1 MALVPINAI
10 YGIAVSGLAANPL
23 SGFTLA
29 TPFTCSINIAGGY
42 TQAAITTDYNLI
54 WWFGDGTYSTE
65 YSPSHIYN
73 WPGVYEVKLGI
84 FNNNTNV
91 VPVTFS
97 TTVTASNFVHNKLTW
112 NYAQWPDLS
121 TDLAN
126 ISGRCFHGY
135 QSCKSGTAV
144 TGPLPI
150 TFNYN
155 TSILDNSALNFTLY
169 SQNSLSQPYTQIPS
183 SQLSNLRPSWRFT
196 TVSASSLDTD
206 HAIDNI
212 KPVSSTEIRILSSG
226 MLDPNGV
233 LVGLSGTASFYYI
246 DDIPS
251 MVVHSNSVSANPT
264 TLWVTLDTTNVNNA
278 QGTDYISVPSY
289 SNSLVSLSSYYYVQS
304 FKPDHINITINGHIP
319 FNNIY
324 WPSVESRFVTTINS
338 ATTNGTGAF
347 LSNARLLNYP
357 LDIGNNLGNTFQV
370 SLSSNKTFP
379 LSGVSFNLSTNPVTS
394 NSLQYTLT
402 RHDNLGRDTGG
413 YYLGTFTP
421 YITGAAILK
430 TTNTFTPPYSGFAYV
445 DDLAPSL
452 SAGYNPTLIP
462 LPVTPTIKYITSSTL
477 NSLGSYGMVGQSSTF
492 NLVNFNNTYFTRKFN
507 GGFDM
512 GNQLRTYSLQP
523 TINQNTNLF
532 ENYLSS
538 IVGISATNDDTL
550 GGVIYEKIANFVQ
563 NVSDPSTAN
572 LYRFYSLA
580 DSLGITLDNY
590 NYDIPPALSRVVD
603 LYSTQQST
611 IWGAR
616 SQFARNF
623 SLSAGHV
630 NLNNS
635 LTEYNLRTAIVTAGQ
650 LIVIN
655 DLFNSQYYELLEV
668 PKITSYSSI
677 TARNL
682 QHLFGGY
689 SNAHYP
695 LTAYPLSSFFGWGV
709 KTPVSQNYRFFVYN
723 DVIDGQQVEGLVNWD
738 DSITTLS
745 ELSGASHTEWVKD
758 GGILETIFN
767 YYIHKGLGLTD

>member
-1 MALVPINAI
+1 
-10 YGIAVSGLAANPL
+10 
-23 SGFTLA
+23 
-29 TPFTCSINIAGGY
+29 
-42 TQAAITTDYNLI
+42 
-54 WWFGDGTYSTE
+54 
-65 YSPSHIYN
+65 
-73 WPGVYEVKLGI
+73 
-84 FNNNTNV
+84 
-91 VPVTFS
+91 
-97 TTVTASNFVHNKLTW
+97 
-112 NYAQWPDLS
+112 
-121 TDLAN
+121 
-126 ISGRCFHGY
+126 
-135 QSCKSGTAV
+135 
-144 TGPLPI
+144 
-150 TFNYN
+150 
-155 TSILDNSALNFTLY
+155 
-169 SQNSLSQPYTQIPS
+169 
-183 SQLSNLRPSWRFT
+183 
-196 TVSASSLDTD
+196 
-206 HAIDNI
+206 
-212 KPVSSTEIRILSSG
+212 
-226 MLDPNGV
+226 
-233 LVGLSGTASFYYI
+233 
-246 DDIPS
+246 
-251 MVVHSNSVSANPT
+251 
-264 TLWVTLDTTNVNNA
+264 
-278 QGTDYISVPSY
+278 
-289 SNSLVSLSSYYYVQS
+289 
-304 FKPDHINITINGHIP
+304 
-319 FNNIY
+319 
-324 WPSVESRFVTTINS
+324 
-338 ATTNGTGAF
+338 
-347 LSNARLLNYP
+347 
-357 LDIGNNLGNTFQV
+357 
-370 SLSSNKTFP
+370 
-379 LSGVSFNLSTNPVTS
+379 
-394 NSLQYTLT
+394 
-402 RHDNLGRDTGG
+402 
-413 YYLGTFTP
+413 
-421 YITGAAILK
+421 
-430 TTNTFTPPYSGFAYV
+430 
-445 DDLAPSL
+445 
-452 SAGYNPTLIP
+452 
-462 LPVTPTIKYITSSTL
+462 
-477 NSLGSYGMVGQSSTF
+477 MVGQSSTF
-492 NLVNFNNTYFTRKFN
+492 NLVDFNSTYFTRKFN

-590 NYDIPPALSRVVD
+590 NYDIPPTLSRVVD

-635 LTEYNLRTAIVTAGQ
+635 LTEYNLRTATVTAGQ

-689 SNAHYP
+689 SNARYP
-695 LTAYPLSSFFGWGV
+695 LTVYPLSSFFGWGV

-723 DVIDGQQVEGLVNWD
+723 DVVDDQQVEGLVNWD